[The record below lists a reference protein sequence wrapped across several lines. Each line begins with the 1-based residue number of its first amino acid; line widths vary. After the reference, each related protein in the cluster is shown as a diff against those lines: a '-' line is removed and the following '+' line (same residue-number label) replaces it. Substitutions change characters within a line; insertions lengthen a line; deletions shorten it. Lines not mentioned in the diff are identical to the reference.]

1 MESLRTKSGGHN
13 LLFTDLLYYGAP
25 VFFFLVCPS
34 AGLLVP
40 FCAPPGAGCNVVAPA
55 FSSFDLLEV
64 SGGFGGPGPLQEA
77 GGEVGEEAGAI
88 PVQIGRNGVE
98 IWPKNRKLTIK
109 KATTICM

>member
-1 MESLRTKSGGHN
+1 MKAKLN
-13 LLFTDLLYYGAP
+13 DLYQIFQ
-25 VFFFLVCPS
+25 VFLVE
-34 AGLLVP
+34 
-40 FCAPPGAGCNVVAPA
+40 F
-55 FSSFDLLEV
+55 LEV